1 MGLTSSSTGF
11 AAAETSLEIKR
22 RSPDDRVVAIAGN
35 PNVGKSTIFNAL
47 TGMRQH
53 TGNWPGKTVAAA
65 QGYCETERSGYV
77 LVDIPGTY
85 SLLAH
90 SAEEEAARDFLC
102 FGGAEAAVV
111 VCDAT
116 CLQRSLNLALQVM
129 ELCPKTL
136 VCVNLCDEAKRR
148 GITLDLKQLEEN
160 LGVPVVG
167 TAAHDKRTLKA
178 LTKALDR
185 LCCGETELHPK
196 RLHYIT
202 PVESAIGCAEPVLRE
217 RFGELLDPR
226 WLALRLIEGDRALAA
241 EAGKFLGT
249 DLLSDPEISAA
260 VERGRMRLAEDD
272 ITLDI
277 LRDRIVSCITLNSEE
292 AADGAVS
299 ECAGCRRADRRADRL
314 LTGRALGFPLMILL
328 LLVVFWLTIS
338 GANYPSQLLSAGLG
352 WLGERLSELMSGAP
366 WWLSGVLVDGAYRTL
381 AWVTAVM
388 LPPMAIF
395 FPLFTLLEDL
405 GVLPRI
411 AFNLDKGFARCN
423 ACGKQALTMCM
434 GFGCNAAGVVG
445 CRIISGKRER
455 LIAILTNSF
464 VPCNGRFPMLIAL
477 ISLFLAGN
485 SGGSAAGSLTAA
497 GVLALVVVF
506 SAAATLAVSFILSK
520 TLLRGESSAF
530 TLELPPYRV
539 PRIGQVIVRSVLD
552 RTLHVLGRAAAVA
565 APWGLAVY
573 ALANISAGGETLLSW
588 FCSWLDPAA
597 RLIGLDGVILAA
609 FILGL
614 PANELVIPIMLMA
627 YTSGSCLTEISS
639 YAALSEVLSGNG
651 WTAMTAVSAVLFT
664 LMHSPCSTTLLT
676 IKKETGS
683 IGWTAAAAVIPTA
696 AGIGLLAVLNCIFG

>member
-217 RFGELLDPR
+217 RFGELLNPR

-241 EAGKFLGT
+241 EAGKFLGA
-249 DLLSDPEISAA
+249 DLLSDPDKRGGGARQNAA
-260 VERGRMRLAEDD
+260 RGGRYNSRYPPGPHSFLHNAELRGSRRRHRQRM
-272 ITLDI
+272 
-277 LRDRIVSCITLNSEE
+277 C
-292 AADGAVS
+292 G
-299 ECAGCRRADRRADRL
+299 
-314 LTGRALGFPLMILL
+314 
-328 LLVVFWLTIS
+328 
-338 GANYPSQLLSAGLG
+338 
-352 WLGERLSELMSGAP
+352 
-366 WWLSGVLVDGAYRTL
+366 
-381 AWVTAVM
+381 
-388 LPPMAIF
+388 LPPCR
-395 FPLFTLLEDL
+395 P
-405 GVLPRI
+405 PR
-411 AFNLDKGFARCN
+411 
-423 ACGKQALTMCM
+423 
-434 GFGCNAAGVVG
+434 
-445 CRIISGKRER
+445 
-455 LIAILTNSF
+455 
-464 VPCNGRFPMLIAL
+464 
-477 ISLFLAGN
+477 
-485 SGGSAAGSLTAA
+485 
-497 GVLALVVVF
+497 
-506 SAAATLAVSFILSK
+506 
-520 TLLRGESSAF
+520 
-530 TLELPPYRV
+530 
-539 PRIGQVIVRSVLD
+539 
-552 RTLHVLGRAAAVA
+552 
-565 APWGLAVY
+565 
-573 ALANISAGGETLLSW
+573 
-588 FCSWLDPAA
+588 
-597 RLIGLDGVILAA
+597 
-609 FILGL
+609 
-614 PANELVIPIMLMA
+614 
-627 YTSGSCLTEISS
+627 
-639 YAALSEVLSGNG
+639 
-651 WTAMTAVSAVLFT
+651 
-664 LMHSPCSTTLLT
+664 
-676 IKKETGS
+676 
-683 IGWTAAAAVIPTA
+683 
-696 AGIGLLAVLNCIFG
+696 

>member
-65 QGYCETERSGYV
+65 QGFCETERSGYV

-116 CLQRSLNLALQVM
+116 CLQRSLNLVLQVM

-167 TAAHDKRTLKA
+167 TSAHDKRTLKA

-185 LCCGETELHPK
+185 LCSGETELHPK

-217 RFGELLDPR
+217 RFGELLNPR

-241 EAGKFLGT
+241 EAGKFLGA

-395 FPLFTLLEDL
+395 SRCSRCW
-405 GVLPRI
+405 RI
-411 AFNLDKGFARCN
+411 PA
-423 ACGKQALTMCM
+423 T
-434 GFGCNAAGVVG
+434 
-445 CRIISGKRER
+445 CRG
-455 LIAILTNSF
+455 
-464 VPCNGRFPMLIAL
+464 
-477 ISLFLAGN
+477 
-485 SGGSAAGSLTAA
+485 
-497 GVLALVVVF
+497 
-506 SAAATLAVSFILSK
+506 
-520 TLLRGESSAF
+520 
-530 TLELPPYRV
+530 
-539 PRIGQVIVRSVLD
+539 
-552 RTLHVLGRAAAVA
+552 
-565 APWGLAVY
+565 
-573 ALANISAGGETLLSW
+573 
-588 FCSWLDPAA
+588 
-597 RLIGLDGVILAA
+597 
-609 FILGL
+609 
-614 PANELVIPIMLMA
+614 
-627 YTSGSCLTEISS
+627 
-639 YAALSEVLSGNG
+639 
-651 WTAMTAVSAVLFT
+651 
-664 LMHSPCSTTLLT
+664 
-676 IKKETGS
+676 
-683 IGWTAAAAVIPTA
+683 
-696 AGIGLLAVLNCIFG
+696 

>member
-65 QGYCETERSGYV
+65 QGFCETERSGYV

-116 CLQRSLNLALQVM
+116 CLQRSLNLVLQVM

-185 LCCGETELHPK
+185 LCSGETELHPK

-217 RFGELLDPR
+217 RFGELLNPR

-241 EAGKFLGT
+241 EAGKFLGA

-260 VERGRMRLAEDD
+260 VERGRMRLTEDD

-366 WWLSGVLVDGAYRTL
+366 WWLSGVMVDGAYRTL